1 MRRVADLVP
10 YARNAR
16 KHSKAQVAKIAAS
29 IQEWGWTNPVL
40 VDEKGGI
47 IADHG
52 RILAAQKLGIESVPA
67 MVARGWTE
75 AQRRAYVIADNQL
88 ALEAGWDRD
97 MLAIEFAELAGLN
110 FDLSLT
116 GFDDLDIKSLLQH
129 GNELEEDADKVPD
142 LPENPIAREG
152 DLWVLGEHRVL
163 CADATVAAN
172 MERVLDGEVPRLM
185 VTDPPYGVKYEPNWR
200 NEAGVA
206 KTARVGKVRNDDR
219 VDWTATWRL
228 FQGDV
233 AYVWHAG
240 RHCGE
245 VAANLFAA
253 DLEIRAQI
261 IWAKSR
267 FALSRGDYHWQHEPC
282 WYAIRKGS
290 KAYWI
295 GDRKQSTVWAIDV
308 TDDGD
313 RTKHGTQKPLE
324 CMGRPMRN
332 HDAPL
337 VLDPFLGSGTTLV
350 AAHLQGRRCLGLE
363 IDPAYVDV
371 IVGRWQNHSGRA
383 ATLEGA
389 TFETVAKERQ
399 RKPKPRKAAVK

>member
-1 MRRVADLVP
+1 
-10 YARNAR
+10 
-16 KHSKAQVAKIAAS
+16 
-29 IQEWGWTNPVL
+29 
-40 VDEKGGI
+40 
-47 IADHG
+47 
-52 RILAAQKLGIESVPA
+52 
-67 MVARGWTE
+67 
-75 AQRRAYVIADNQL
+75 
-88 ALEAGWDRD
+88 
-97 MLAIEFAELAGLN
+97 
-110 FDLSLT
+110 
-116 GFDDLDIKSLLQH
+116 
-129 GNELEEDADKVPD
+129 
-142 LPENPIAREG
+142 
-152 DLWVLGEHRVL
+152 
-163 CADATVAAN
+163 
-172 MERVLDGEVPRLM
+172 
-185 VTDPPYGVKYEPNWR
+185 
-200 NEAGVA
+200 
-206 KTARVGKVRNDDR
+206 
-219 VDWTATWRL
+219 
-228 FQGDV
+228 
-233 AYVWHAG
+233 
-240 RHCGE
+240 
-245 VAANLFAA
+245 VAANLFTA